1 MKDIEYQL
9 EYNNYYARKELTGRL
24 NYISSRPRAINESY
38 LTEADRIN
46 IKDAIIKYSEKFVKS
61 IQQAWDKFKQF
72 MGERTWDQV
81 KEKYGKLLTE
91 NRPLT
96 ITDVNENDVIPIPG
110 ELTKFLDEPNGN
122 ITIDTLNEKYENP
135 TDLLHKSYKYF
146 DTVDE
151 FSKGKMQEFI
161 RSKCFRT
168 PKVGEQITAD
178 QIKDLS
184 TFLDEAPKKMEII
197 GKDLDNINNAI
208 KVIKTAAASM
218 TVETPNN
225 NGESVEK
232 GNIEHNSAV
241 YDLACQYLSPLLELK
256 TQDSQDPN
264 GEHTNNS
271 EGANQNKLIQ
281 KHIMDFYKIYSTVLT
296 LKMNNLNKAKSSA
309 LKICLAYGRNAAKY
323 NNETNV
329 EQPTSIETTANT
341 KDTVSK

>member
-24 NYISSRPRAINESY
+24 NYISSRPRSINEAY
-38 LTEADRIN
+38 ITEADKLN
-46 IKDAIIKYSEKFVKS
+46 IKDAIIKYSEKFIKN

-72 MGERTWDQV
+72 MEERTWPQV
-81 KEKYGKLLTE
+81 KEKYGKLLNE

-96 ITDVNENDVIPIPG
+96 ITEVNENDVIPIPG

-135 TDLLHKSYKYF
+135 TDLLHKNYKYF

-197 GKDLDNINNAI
+197 SKDLDNINNAI
-208 KVIKTAAASM
+208 KVIKTAASAM
-218 TVETPNN
+218 TIETPSN
-225 NGESVEK
+225 NGDKVE
-232 GNIEHNSAV
+232 EAV

-256 TQDSQDPN
+256 TQDAQDPS
-264 GEHTNNS
+264 GEHTNNND
-271 EGANQNKLIQ
+271 GTNQNKLIQ

-323 NNETNV
+323 DNTSDLKNPETV
-329 EQPTSIETTANT
+329 STTAGAADHVN
-341 KDTVSK
+341 K